1 MVTRLSSLQTF
12 GCKFILPPLWIGG
25 FGLVAMK
32 SMHAADPKAWPPVF
46 VMWIVSSGFIYWN
59 CVRLKKVSIDD
70 QFLYVSN
77 YLQEIAIP
85 FSFIGDVTENR
96 WMSTHPVTIHFKSPT
111 EFGDEIVFMPK
122 VSWIPSLSPHPVVAR
137 LKQLAKIT

>member
-12 GCKFILPPLWIGG
+12 GCKFIFPPLWIGG

-32 SMHAADPKAWPPVF
+32 SMHAADPKAWSPVF

-59 CVRLKKVSIDD
+59 CVRLKKVGIDD

-77 YLQEIAIP
+77 YLKEIAIP
-85 FSFIGDVTENR
+85 FSLIGDVTENR
-96 WMSTHPVTIHFKSPT
+96 WLNTHPVTIHSKLPT

-122 VSWIPSLSPHPVVAR
+122 VSWAPSLSPHPVVAK
-137 LKQLAKIT
+137 LKQLATIS